1 MPPAATSSARDDL
14 LRRLEAVIGLL
25 GYDRVNGLVRR
36 FAGFRSCTNR
46 HVVRQA
52 FDTIRI
58 HSVFGFKSSRHGVEK
73 FSPVLYLAAAGDE
86 AGANDVHRLVWSQG
100 VVPILVVAT
109 PNGLQIRRSLGP
121 STARP
126 VVVAWD
132 KLDSTRALPVEL
144 TSLTAVALSSSVVWR
159 DFVTDRSNRV
169 DAALLKAIEALNEAV
184 RRKNAALRDQATLVN
199 ALIGRFIYFFVLL
212 DRKIITRSWIAGL
225 RDLRNFPGRRLSA
238 HS

>member
-1 MPPAATSSARDDL
+1 MRRSWFASTSSSEHPSATMPPAATSSARDDL

-100 VVPILVVAT
+100 VVPILVVST

-132 KLDSTRALPVEL
+132 KLDSKHLRTEQHSCASRLAAQIRHHFPKDRVGP
-144 TSLTAVALSSSVVWR
+144 SRQIAQIVVCC
-159 DFVTDRSNRV
+159 
-169 DAALLKAIEALNEAV
+169 
-184 RRKNAALRDQATLVN
+184 
-199 ALIGRFIYFFVLL
+199 
-212 DRKIITRSWIAGL
+212 
-225 RDLRNFPGRRLSA
+225 
-238 HS
+238 